1 MVGIVQPADN
11 VDIGDLKTYEEYY
24 AEYQNALDAYNKAVK
39 NSLYSKSLN
48 ENGKGKLSF
57 LEELI
62 DSDKELMNEYATKVE
77 DYRKQFEELSKTI
90 IEGYGEEKGRAYIED
105 ILNGDLTPENWEQK
119 IEYASDDEKAKKY
132 ANAVKEAANIKDQEL
147 DTTDKI
153 QERLEIMTDHEQQR
167 YEFMLNIV
175 KARKAEIDAMMDM
188 AQHNLDM
195 KEVLGEVVTEGDY
208 RELIDIAD
216 QQIENL
222 REQKSVLEDQ
232 LDSLDEGEQAY
243 IDTQQ
248 AIMECDSAIRDCQ
261 KQQAEWNDTILRMP
275 VTNMQRFL
283 GLLDNIT
290 ADLTNFMEIQE
301 ALGKTKTPDQ
311 IEKQWQGA
319 YESITDDIGGLQAQQ
334 KEWLKLIEN
343 NYQMG
348 STKFSEVDG
357 EVQSCED
364 SVTSLIQSMIDLN
377 KQLLTIPIEQI
388 QELSDNLARVKS
400 GLESVQ
406 SENETAINAAA
417 DALDEY
423 MEQLRNDQE
432 ELEKKYEDL
441 ITPLQDQLDLL
452 GKANDERQIQ
462 LQLEQAQLALAKAQE
477 QNTVQVIRN
486 GRVQYEQ
493 DMDAIRDA
501 SDQLADANY
510 DKITHDLQKQIDDY
524 EKIIDDAQKA
534 LDDHL
539 DQLDKF
545 SNKWREI
552 ATNAQKAADAETA
565 ARVFGTDNWR
575 EKVITGNDNDIYQ
588 KMVADY
594 NNNFKAQQLTQDR
607 LDSYSIM

>member
-1 MVGIVQPADN
+1 MQALEAAEN
-11 VDIGDLKTYEEYY
+11 KT
-24 AEYQNALDAYNKAVK
+24 
-39 NSLYSKSLN
+39 SKTLN
-48 ENGKGKLSF
+48 ENGKGQLSY
-57 LEELI
+57 LEDLI
-62 DSDKELMNEYATKVE
+62 ESDKQGIEDAKTYVEMYAKEWEETKDDILEYFGKEKGEQWIKDIENGNINPDEWERVFTYDSNDQKAKDAAEALERGLKAIQNSESWTAKLGEREEQLVE
-77 DYRKQFEELSKTI
+77 D
-90 IEGYGEEKGRAYIED
+90 
-105 ILNGDLTPENWEQK
+105 EQK
-119 IEYASDDEKAKKY
+119 RY
-132 ANAVKEAANIKDQEL
+132 
-147 DTTDKI
+147 
-153 QERLEIMTDHEQQR
+153 EIM
-167 YEFMLNIV
+167 LNVV
-175 KARKAEIDAMMDM
+175 KARKAEIDSLMEQ
-188 AQHNLDM
+188 AQHDLDM
-195 KEVLGEVVTEGDY
+195 KEVTGEVVTEGDY

-248 AIMECDSAIRDCQ
+248 AIMECDSAIRECQ

-432 ELEKKYEDL
+432 ELEKKYNDL